1 MKKRERERER
11 RKRIYEKEGK
21 NISLQVVGKKV
32 VGREGVERKR
42 VTPKLLRTMVRYSL
56 EGTKGKGC
64 LFLLPTPGCPSSRF
78 AENVRRWSPSFFS
91 SSCDLHLL
99 PPPALYGRSFS
110 VLRRSPPRFVRPDIF
125 FEGFCVAVRTMEAVG
140 GGGGVTGGRGRE
152 RKKGGRKSGASR
164 ETVKRAS
171 RALLSSPT
179 TPTTIRGGGG
189 RDSSSYDDLFLR

>member
-1 MKKRERERER
+1 M
-11 RKRIYEKEGK
+11 
-21 NISLQVVGKKV
+21 
-32 VGREGVERKR
+32 GREGVERKR

-78 AENVRRWSPSFFS
+78 AENVRWWSPSFFS

-152 RKKGGRKSGASR
+152 RKKGDRKSGASR

>member
-1 MKKRERERER
+1 MKKGERERER

-140 GGGGVTGGRGRE
+140 GGGVTGGRGRE
-152 RKKGGRKSGASR
+152 RKKGGRKSRASR